1 VSILGHRVVRKE
13 DPAFLRGEGRYVDG
27 LDLGDEVLHVTFVRS
42 PVAHA
47 RISGL
52 DTSEAEA
59 APGVVA
65 VVTGRDITPMRA
77 PVPPFVVGA
86 PPSMDIPYLAYDS
99 VRYVGDPIAAV
110 VTRERYQGPDA
121 AELVVADYEDLPV
134 VVDPEEALK
143 NAVLL
148 VPEAGTNIAL
158 EASSGSDSNLFDGCD
173 VVVKGRFVNQRV
185 APAPLEVRGT
195 AARFTRGEGF
205 TQWAST
211 QTPHMVRS
219 NLESFLGLPAEQI
232 RVITPDVGGGF
243 GAKVG
248 LGREDAVVAWVA
260 HRHEATVRWNETRS
274 ESLTGWSHGRAQI
287 QYAELGGTR
296 DGRIL
301 AYKLHIVQDCG
312 AYISIGPGMPNA
324 TRLVATTVYDIPRA
338 EFSFQS
344 VLTNTAPIGAFRG
357 AGRPEANAAM
367 ERAVDLFA
375 RELDMDPV
383 EVRRR
388 NLIAPDAFPY
398 TTHFGSEYDSGS
410 YGAALDSVCEAAG
423 YATLRGEQQRRRDAG
438 EVKLLGIGVSV
449 YVEITAGGPNPEF
462 ANVTLLPDGRAR
474 VVVGRPPSGQGH
486 GTMWSMIAADAL
498 GIAYDDIEVS
508 YGDTAEAPQGGFTG
522 GSSTMQTGGTA
533 LQRATDDL
541 IDQARAIASERLEVA
556 SEDIE
561 LDTEAGRFQVIGV
574 PGMSFSWADIA
585 THAGEEGIAGGGE
598 QLEPKPTFPFGACV
612 AVVEVDRETG
622 GVVVER
628 IVALDDAGKLLNPL
642 LAEGQVHGGLAQG
655 VAQALLEEIQYDE
668 YGNPLTTSFADYLF
682 VSATELPDFE
692 TLHSETPT
700 PRNSMGVKGV
710 GESGTMAST
719 PAVQSAIIDALSH
732 LGVRHI
738 DMPCGPERVWR
749 AIQEGGN
756 S

>member
-1 VSILGHRVVRKE
+1 MSILGHRVVRKE
-13 DPAFLRGEGRYVDG
+13 DPAFLRGQGTYVDG
-27 LDLGDEVLHVTFVRS
+27 LDLGKDALHVTFVRAQ
-42 PVAHA
+42 VAHA
-47 RISGL
+47 RITEL
-52 DTSEAEA
+52 DTSEVES

-77 PVPPFVVGA
+77 AVPAFVVGA
-86 PPSMDIPYLAYDS
+86 PPSMDTPYLAYDT
-99 VRYVGDPIAAV
+99 VRYVGDPIAAI
-110 VTRERYQGPDA
+110 VTRQRYQGPDA
-121 AELVVADYEDLPV
+121 AELVIADYEDLPV
-134 VVDPEEALK
+134 VVHPEEAIK
-143 NAVLL
+143 NEYLL

-158 EASSGSDSNLFDGCD
+158 EASSGSDPSLFAGCD

-195 AARFTRGEGF
+195 AARFDPEEGF

-219 NLESFLGLPAEQI
+219 GLESLLGLPAERI

-248 LGREDAVVAWVA
+248 LSREEAVVAWLA
-260 HRHEATVRWNETRS
+260 HRHVATVRWNETRS
-274 ESLTGWSHGRAQI
+274 ESLTAWTHGRAQI

-312 AYISIGPGMPNA
+312 AYLSIGPSLPNA

-344 VLTNTAPIGAFRG
+344 VLTNTAPIAAYRG

-375 RELDMDPV
+375 QELGMDPV

-388 NLIAPDAFPY
+388 NLIAADAFPY
-398 TTHFGSEYDSGS
+398 TTHFGSEYDSGN
-410 YGAALDSVCEAAG
+410 YLAALDSVCEAAN
-423 YATLRGEQQRRRDAG
+423 YNALRSEQLQRRNAG
-438 EVKLLGIGVSV
+438 ETRLLGIGVSV
-449 YVEITAGGPNPEF
+449 YVEITAGSPNPEF
-462 ANVTLLPDGRAR
+462 ADVTLLPGGRAR
-474 VVVGRPPSGQGH
+474 VVVGRPSSGQGH

-498 GIAYDDIEVS
+498 GIAYEDIEVA
-508 YGDTAEAPQGGFTG
+508 YGDTAEAPKGGFTG

-533 LQRATDDL
+533 LQRAADALLDKAKRVAG
-541 IDQARAIASERLEVA
+541 DRLEVA

-561 LDTEAGRFQVIGV
+561 LDVDAGRFQVRGV
-574 PGMSFSWADIA
+574 PNLSLSWAEIA
-585 THAGEEGIAGGGE
+585 AQAGDDTLSGGGE
-598 QLEPKPTFPFGACV
+598 QLEPKATFPFGACV

-622 GVVVER
+622 GVVVQR

-655 VAQALLEEIQYDE
+655 VAQALLEEVQYDAS
-668 YGNPLTTSFADYLF
+668 GNPLTTSFADYLF

-700 PRNSMGVKGV
+700 PRNPLGVKGV

-749 AIQEGGN
+749 AIQEGSG